1 MSSAWLLA
9 IPGHETSL
17 SNAEFAEAAAANLCL
32 PSPACAGR
40 LGEVVRGRVTVDAYG
55 DNIQA
60 TGLCGDHWRKRHDY
74 IKHLLYRMCMWAGL
88 PAEMEVFNLFSHLV
102 RQEGLSRVE
111 QNRQRQSM
119 LPDMRIGLPHRDGTS
134 HVLHELKVIS
144 CSKTRYKPTWD
155 KRAWT

>member
-1 MSSAWLLA
+1 
-9 IPGHETSL
+9 
-17 SNAEFAEAAAANLCL
+17 
-32 PSPACAGR
+32 
-40 LGEVVRGRVTVDAYG
+40 
-55 DNIQA
+55 
-60 TGLCGDHWRKRHDY
+60 
-74 IKHLLYRMCMWAGL
+74 MWAGL

-155 KRAWT
+155 KRAVDVRADNLNHEYIMNATKLQGDRWEE